1 MDMQYED
8 DGRATILAVD
18 DTPENLAVIGGL
30 LRPHYH
36 VRVANSGERALH
48 VAATPPRPDL
58 ILLDVMM
65 PGLDGYGV
73 LARLRAD
80 PVLREIPVIFVTA
93 MDQDEDEQRGLE
105 LGAVDYIPKP
115 IRPAVLLARVRTHLD
130 LKRAR
135 DLLRNQNDYLERE
148 VARRMHENELVKDL
162 SLHAL
167 AMLAE
172 TRDPETGYHLQRT
185 SAYVEALARRLQQH
199 PRYGAQLDG
208 PTIKLIAKAA
218 PLHDI
223 GKVGI
228 PDHILLKPGRLTPAE
243 FEIMKTHAQI
253 GAQAIEKAMRRV
265 LGDSL
270 VSEWG
275 GRNSVIHFME
285 IARQIAGCHHEKWDG
300 SGYPQGLAGE
310 SIPLSARLMA
320 LADVYDALSCRRVY
334 KQPFPIEDVMRIIVE
349 GRGHQFDPDLVD
361 ALLDIQQ
368 EFLEIGQRYADPQV
382 SVDTLL

>member
-1 MDMQYED
+1 MEVQHQD
-8 DGRATILAVD
+8 DNRATILAVD

-48 VAATPPRPDL
+48 VASTSPQPDL

-80 PVLREIPVIFVTA
+80 PRLREIPVIFVTA
-93 MDQDEDEQRGLE
+93 MDQDEDEQRGLQ
-105 LGAVDYIPKP
+105 LGVVDYISKP
-115 IRPAVLLARVRTHLD
+115 IRPAVLLARVHTHLE

-148 VARRMHENELVKDL
+148 VSRRMHENELVKDL

-185 SAYVEALARRLQQH
+185 SAYIEALARHLQRH
-199 PRYGAQLDG
+199 PRYADQLDNE
-208 PTIKLIAKAA
+208 TIKLIVKAA

-265 LGDSL
+265 LGEHPPE
-270 VSEWG
+270 EWSG
-275 GRNSVIHFME
+275 HGSVIHFME

-300 SGYPQGLAGE
+300 SGYPHGLAGP
-310 SIPLSARLMA
+310 SIPLPARLMA

-334 KQPFPIEDVMRIIVE
+334 KEPFPIEEVMRIIVE
-349 GRGHQFDPDLVD
+349 GRGHHFDPDLVD

-368 EFLEIGQRYADPQV
+368 QFREIGQRYVDPQI